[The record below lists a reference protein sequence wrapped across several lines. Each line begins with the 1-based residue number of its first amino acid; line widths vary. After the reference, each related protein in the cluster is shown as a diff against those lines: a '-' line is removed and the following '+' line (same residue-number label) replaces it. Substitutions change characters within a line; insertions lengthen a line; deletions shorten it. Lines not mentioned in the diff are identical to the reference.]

1 MTKPVVAI
9 VGRPNAGKSTF
20 LNRVV
25 GKPLAITEEAP
36 GTTRDRNL
44 ADVTWQGTEFTLI
57 DTGGLEIEP
66 VDTVAQGIRAQI
78 ETAIGDADVIIDMV
92 DVKDG
97 MTRSD
102 FEVAD
107 MLRRANKPVLLA
119 VNKADNEQL
128 EMEAVEFYELGLGE
142 PIVISTHHGRGVA
155 ELLDGIVSLLPEQP
169 PAEKEVEAIKVA
181 IVGRPNVG
189 KSMLLNA
196 LIGNKRAIVDDA
208 PGTTRDAVDT
218 LFDSNGQNVLLID
231 TAGVRR
237 RGRVKAG
244 VERYSVIRTLR
255 AIDRADVVLLV
266 LDATETATTQDTHIA
281 GYIQQAAKGIVIIV
295 NKWDLV
301 ENKDIAGWNTFI
313 KSQFKFAS
321 YAPILY
327 TSAKSGQGVGKI
339 MPQVSKVYQERL
351 KRLSTSKVNSVIQ
364 QAVASHNRPR
374 LKNKQLK
381 VFYATQAEVNPP
393 TFVFFTN
400 DTRLVHF
407 SYRRYLENKLR
418 EAFGFA
424 GTPLRLIFK
433 TRGEEP

>member
-1 MTKPVVAI
+1 
-9 VGRPNAGKSTF
+9 
-20 LNRVV
+20 
-25 GKPLAITEEAP
+25 
-36 GTTRDRNL
+36 
-44 ADVTWQGTEFTLI
+44 
-57 DTGGLEIEP
+57 
-66 VDTVAQGIRAQI
+66 
-78 ETAIGDADVIIDMV
+78 
-92 DVKDG
+92 
-97 MTRSD
+97 
-102 FEVAD
+102 
-107 MLRRANKPVLLA
+107 
-119 VNKADNEQL
+119 
-128 EMEAVEFYELGLGE
+128 VEFYELGLGE

-155 ELLDGIVSLLPEQP
+155 ELLDNIVSLLPPQP
-169 PAEKEVEAIKVA
+169 PAESEVEAVKVA

-218 LFDSNGQNVLLID
+218 LFDFNGQNVLLID

-266 LDATETATTQDTHIA
+266 LDATEMATTQDTHIA

-295 NKWDLV
+295 NKWDLI
-301 ENKDIAGWNTFI
+301 ENKDVAGWNKFI
-313 KSQFKFAS
+313 RSQFKFAS

-327 TSAKSGQGVGKI
+327 TSAKSGQGVDRI
-339 MPQVSKVYQERL
+339 MPQVSEVYRERL

-364 QAVASHNRPR
+364 QAVAAHNRPR